1 MRDWNMNSHNPN
13 RTNVNMRCSTSDAAT
28 PCKKTTTVESSNT
41 TESLRFMQERKTLL
55 STYRVPRQRRPTNST
70 NNYATG
76 LWSEDEQHQFLT
88 GLTIYGWG
96 QWKEI
101 GTIVT
106 TRYAYALTSYCIVL
120 TIISLR
126 FAANPFLCYVRK
138 NI

>member
-1 MRDWNMNSHNPN
+1 MNSHYPN
-13 RTNVNMRCSTSDAAT
+13 GTNVNLRCSTIDTAT
-28 PCKKTTTVESSNT
+28 PCNKTTTVDSSNT
-41 TESLRFMQERKTLL
+41 TEPLLFMQEQQSLL

-70 NNYATG
+70 NNCATG

-106 TRYAYALTSYCIVL
+106 TRYAYAVTNSHIVL
-120 TIISLR
+120 AIVSLR
-126 FAANPFLCYVRK
+126 FATNPFLCYRRK
-138 NI
+138 NA